1 MMRLAPYVAI
11 AMTASFMILA
21 VSHTNL
27 KTELADVRRG
37 HAEQLL
43 DMAAASA
50 LDMERVTRH
59 AESLQAQLAA
69 LDAQYTKELNDA
81 QAKNGELRAAVDA
94 GARRLH
100 ILTKRPTHC
109 PAVSG
114 TADDTS
120 LGDGATVELAPAARR
135 AYFNLRAGV
144 TSDTAKLAACQDI
157 LRQITKREGDGH
169 RRATD

>member
-1 MMRLAPYVAI
+1 MIRALPYVAP
-11 AMTASFMILA
+11 ALLAGALTWAVEHYRLSAELA
-21 VSHTNL
+21 V
-27 KTELADVRRG
+27 VRSG

-43 DMAAASA
+43 DMAAVSA
-50 LDMERVTRH
+50 RDMERVARH

-81 QAKNGELRAAVDA
+81 QAKNGELRTAVDA

-100 ILTKRPTHC
+100 ILAKRPTHC

-120 LGDGATVELAPAARR
+120 LGDGAAVELAPTARR

-144 TSDTAKLAACQDI
+144 TSDTAKLAACQQL
-157 LRQITKREGDGH
+157 LRAVTKGVDHEGP
-169 RRATD
+169 